1 MEPMMTPARRLAAL
15 AALAALATFPALT
28 PTPAA
33 HAQAAPPVLFHDATV
48 FDGERLVGRRDVV
61 VSNGRITAV
70 ARHLQTPPGASV
82 VDATGKTLL
91 PGLIDAHTHT
101 FGNVL
106 RDALALGVTTEL
118 EMFGSPE
125 AARTAKAEQ
134 AQGKAT
140 DRADLFSAGVLATAP
155 KGHGTEY
162 GIPIPTITSPDSAR
176 AFVDAR
182 IAEGSDWI
190 KIVYDDGRP
199 YGMRIPTISKETV
212 RAVVEAAHARGK
224 LAVVHIASLQGARDA
239 VEVGVD
245 GLVHTFEDRP
255 PDPDFGRFVA
265 RHHAFVIPT
274 LTVNLSA
281 AGVGGGTPLVK
292 DPRIAPYLALATEGL
307 LQQGFPRNPGSTL
320 DYANAEASVR
330 QLEAAGVTILAG
342 TDAPNPGTAHGAAL
356 HRELELL
363 VRAGLT
369 PTEALVAATSAPAKA
384 FRLSDRG
391 RVAPGMKADLLL
403 VDGDPTSDITAT
415 RSIIGI
421 WKDGVHF
428 DREAYART
436 IAMQRAQKFETP
448 TGLDGGDVSDFED
461 GTLATRFGAGWTT
474 STDQQ
479 AAGKSTAQLSV
490 VSGGAN
496 GSARALSVS
505 GTISSE
511 LAYAWAG
518 AMFSPGTQ
526 PMQAADLS
534 SKKEL
539 RFWARGDGKTYRV
552 MLFAM
557 SRGFLPL
564 TQSFVAGPE
573 WRQYAFPLSSFGGI
587 DGHDLRAVLFA
598 GGPAP
603 GPFAFRIDDVQ
614 FR

>member
-1 MEPMMTPARRLAAL
+1 M
-15 AALAALATFPALT
+15 
-28 PTPAA
+28 
-33 HAQAAPPVLFHDATV
+33 
-48 FDGERLVGRRDVV
+48 
-61 VSNGRITAV
+61 
-70 ARHLQTPPGASV
+70 
-82 VDATGKTLL
+82 
-91 PGLIDAHTHT
+91 
-101 FGNVL
+101 
-106 RDALALGVTTEL
+106 
-118 EMFGSPE
+118 
-125 AARTAKAEQ
+125 
-134 AQGKAT
+134 
-140 DRADLFSAGVLATAP
+140 
-155 KGHGTEY
+155 
-162 GIPIPTITSPDSAR
+162 
-176 AFVDAR
+176 
-182 IAEGSDWI
+182 
-190 KIVYDDGRP
+190 
-199 YGMRIPTISKETV
+199 
-212 RAVVEAAHARGK
+212 
-224 LAVVHIASLQGARDA
+224 
-239 VEVGVD
+239 
-245 GLVHTFEDRP
+245 
-255 PDPDFGRFVA
+255 
-265 RHHAFVIPT
+265 
-274 LTVNLSA
+274 SA

-292 DPRIAPYLALATEGL
+292 DPRIAPYLTLATEGL